1 MEMSYAITNDKNV
14 VEVGDYVFCY
24 RLNKNAFQIKS
35 VKNHGR
41 KAKLLLQS
49 EKTNKTFEDIAA
61 LDCYLAMHTTWIK
74 ENYEKDKRNNTH

>member
-1 MEMSYAITNDKNV
+1 MSYGITNDKNV

-24 RLNKNAFQIKS
+24 RINKNAFQIKS

-49 EKTNKTFEDIAA
+49 VRINKTFENIAV
-61 LDCYLAMHTTWIK
+61 LDCDLAMHTT
-74 ENYEKDKRNNTH
+74 